1 MKLISFLFPI
11 FSTIPL
17 ISSFRVNGLGEFSPL
32 LLMRDYNKSF
42 LNMRKSRSNSG
53 GGGGNG
59 GEFSG
64 RSMHP
69 QYFAKS
75 ENQKKY
81 LGALNDPSMDV
92 IFGVGPAGTGKTLF
106 ACSTAVQSLK
116 RGNIQKIIMT
126 RPVVPVEKEDIGF
139 LPGNI
144 NNKMEPWTRPLFD
157 ILLEYY
163 AQKDIDSML
172 SGGVIEIAPLA
183 FMRGRTFKR
192 CFIIAD
198 EMQNSTPNQMLMLLT
213 RIGEGSKMVV
223 TGDMA
228 QSDRLYDNGLRI
240 FVDKIHQYR
249 GMKSGIEICE
259 FGNDDIERSPVVRKI
274 LDIYDGS
281 DNEKQISEYDD
292 IHSCDLY
299 DEFLGNMEDE
309 VEEKIEKKD
318 EKNGDDD
325 GDNGEKGSCGV
336 ITIEDDYDVDIIYSE
351 NDADCALIPKKHIS
365 KNYQP

>member
-1 MKLISFLFPI
+1 MKFISFLFP
-11 FSTIPL
+11 FLSIPFVN
-17 ISSFRVNGLGEFSPL
+17 SFRIHRWGGFSPL
-32 LLMRDYNKSF
+32 LLNRYYHKSF
-42 LNMRKSRSNSG
+42 LNMRKSRG
-53 GGGGNG
+53 GGGSGVGG
-59 GEFSG
+59 GEYNG

-69 QYFAKS
+69 TYFAKS

-81 LGALNDPSMDV
+81 VNSLNDPSVDIV
-92 IFGVGPAGTGKTLF
+92 FGIGPAGTGKTMF
-106 ACSTAVQSLK
+106 ACSAAVESLK
-116 RGNIQKIIMT
+116 KGNIQKIIMT

-144 NNKMEPWTRPLFD
+144 NNKMDPWTRPLFD

-228 QSDRLYDNGLRI
+228 QSDRLYDNGLRV
-240 FVDKIHQYR
+240 FVDKIHRYR
-249 GMKSGIEICE
+249 GMKSGIKICE
-259 FGNDDIERSPVVRKI
+259 FGNEDIERSPVVRKI
-274 LDIYDGS
+274 LDIYDGLDYES
-281 DNEKQISEYDD
+281 DGNGDCDFNSVNG
-292 IHSCDLY
+292 SGFCDLY
-299 DEFLGNMEDE
+299 SDEFLGT
-309 VEEKIEKKD
+309 EEKVDEKKV
-318 EKNGDDD
+318 ENGGCSDKDD
-325 GDNGEKGSCGV
+325 C
-336 ITIEDDYDVDIIYSE
+336 DYDIVFFDSGS
-351 NDADCALIPKKHIS
+351 DCAIIPRKDIS
-365 KNYQP
+365 KNFKEL